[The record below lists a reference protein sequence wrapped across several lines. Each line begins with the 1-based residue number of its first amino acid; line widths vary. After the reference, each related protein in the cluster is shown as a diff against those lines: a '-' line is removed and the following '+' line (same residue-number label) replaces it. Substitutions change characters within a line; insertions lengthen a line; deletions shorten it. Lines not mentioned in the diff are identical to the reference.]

1 MDEVKIPE
9 DCLLHILLGAFL
21 NNLTHVKVNC
31 RIDLNQY
38 VKYLRMIS
46 RYFLLS
52 MMTQSQNTFNKDL
65 EYKQQKCIFLENVD
79 SFLI

>member
-1 MDEVKIPE
+1 MDQVKIAE
-9 DCLLHILLGAFL
+9 VCLLQILLGAFL
-21 NNLTHVKVNC
+21 NNLTHVNVNC
-31 RIDLNQY
+31 RIDLSQY

>member
-1 MDEVKIPE
+1 MDQVKIAE
-9 DCLLHILLGAFL
+9 VCLLQISLGAFL
-21 NNLTHVKVNC
+21 NNLTHVNVNC
-31 RIDLNQY
+31 RIDLSQY

-65 EYKQQKCIFLENVD
+65 EYKQQK
-79 SFLI
+79 